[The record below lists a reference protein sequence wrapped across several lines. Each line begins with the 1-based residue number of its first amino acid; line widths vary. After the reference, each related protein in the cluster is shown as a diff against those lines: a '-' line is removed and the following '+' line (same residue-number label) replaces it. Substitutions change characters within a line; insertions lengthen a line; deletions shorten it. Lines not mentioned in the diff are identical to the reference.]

1 METHPSRRIL
11 IGWVFAFLALSA
23 TSARAIDCNRN
34 GVDDDTDLDTG
45 TSLDCN
51 HDFIPD
57 ECDIQ
62 EVNYGLTKVS
72 TTTSP
77 WGGNADIALIDLEG
91 NGVLDLALADGSI
104 HKVYLFRNRGNLSFE
119 PVTGTSGVV
128 EIGYHALAMTTGD
141 LNGDGHADLATLNL
155 ESDDITVLLNDGHG
169 TFSPASNPVGRYP
182 YSFTAADLDRDG
194 DLDFAAVRYD
204 SSVVVEVLENDGKGS
219 LSPKDSYPI
228 DAPGLF
234 SNPWLTSGD
243 LDGDRGP
250 DLAVMP
256 GNGKF
261 TILWNSGTGT
271 FPTRQA
277 TPVAGG
283 QALVAD
289 LDADGA
295 LDLVTLKTG
304 APQVGL
310 YLNPGDGR
318 FTTTAFTAALPGY
331 PAWPIAA
338 DLDGDGDLDFATGG
352 SAITAFLNHGRG
364 RFSTSAPLAGK
375 GLIRAADLNGD
386 GSVEFVTLGLEVL
399 EQHATRYSLDCN
411 TNGIPD
417 ECDIASGT
425 SKDCNGNAIPDEC
438 DLAKGLSQ
446 DCNENGIL
454 DICETDCNG
463 NGIHDDC
470 DLASGL
476 STDLD
481 ADGVLDECGPV
492 FTLGFDGP
500 QVVQG
505 IPGDAPTFDVYPT
518 LAVTNN
524 FTGEGAQ
531 GWSLSLFCEGGT
543 VESIAVK
550 GVQVSTIFDDKDG
563 VHHDP
568 YNFDLGDSFT
578 RIAMLSED
586 WQDSS
591 RKGAISAVVMK
602 AQERMVL
609 QPRLTQR
616 IARMRVKAAIP
627 AGGDCGALNLFYRYG
642 GKSTC
647 SCPVANAITFQGGTK
662 QPIEGSVTIPVC
674 SARFRR
680 ADSNSDG
687 AVDISDA
694 IFTLAY
700 LFQGGQSPDCLE
712 ANDANDDSLLD
723 LSDPVFLLECLFLGR
738 GLSSVPAPGAHQCG
752 ADAAY
757 QGLSCDRSA
766 CPPEIPGG
774 S

>member
-1 METHPSRRIL
+1 MRTPRL
-11 IGWVFAFLALSA
+11 LVLGWTAAFLALIESA
-23 TSARAIDCNRN
+23 AMATDCNRN
-34 GVDDDTDLDTG
+34 GVDDATDVETG
-45 TSLDCN
+45 ASLDCN
-51 HDFIPD
+51 HDLIPD
-57 ECDIQ
+57 ECDLL
-62 EVNYGLTKVS
+62 EVNYGLTVAE
-72 TTTSP
+72 TIPSP
-77 WGGNADIALIDLEG
+77 WDGNSDIALLDLEG
-91 NGVLDLALADGSI
+91 NGALDLALADELI
-104 HKVYLFRNRGNLSFE
+104 HRVYLFRNEGSLQFQ

-128 EIGYHALAMTTGD
+128 DVGYHTLAMITGD

-155 ESDDITVLLNDGHG
+155 ESDDITMLLNDGHG

-194 DLDFAAVRYD
+194 DLDFAAVRYE
-204 SSVVVEVLENDGKGS
+204 SSVVVEVLENDGQGS
-219 LSPKDSYPI
+219 LSPKSSYPI

-234 SNPWLTSGD
+234 STPWLTAGD
-243 LDGDRGP
+243 LDGDQGP
-250 DLAVMP
+250 DLVVIP
-256 GNGKF
+256 GNGKI
-261 TILWNSGTGT
+261 TILWNSGAGA
-271 FPTRQA
+271 FPTRLA
-277 TPVAGG
+277 TQVAGG
-283 QALVAD
+283 TALVAD

-295 LDLVTLKTG
+295 LDLVTVQTA

-318 FTTTAFTAALPGY
+318 FPGAGFTAALPGY
-331 PAWPIAA
+331 PSSPIAA

-364 RFSTSAPLAGK
+364 RFSTSAPLLGE

-399 EQHATRYSLDCN
+399 APRAARYSPDCN
-411 TNGIPD
+411 SNGIPD
-417 ECDIASGT
+417 ECDIAQGT
-425 SKDCNGNAIPDEC
+425 SKDCNGNKIPDEC
-438 DLAKGLSQ
+438 DLAAGLSQ
-446 DCNENGIL
+446 DCNANGIL
-454 DICETDCNG
+454 DICEKDCNH

-470 DLASGL
+470 ELAAGT

-481 ADGVLDECGPV
+481 ADGILDECGPV

-500 QVVQG
+500 EFVQG

-518 LAVTNN
+518 LATTNN
-524 FTGEGAQ
+524 FTGDGAQ

-543 VESIAVK
+543 VEAISVK
-550 GVQVSTIFDDKDG
+550 GVQVSTIYDDKDG

-568 YNFDLGDSFT
+568 YTFDLGDSFT
-578 RIAMLSED
+578 RIASLSEH
-586 WQDSS
+586 WQDPSL
-591 RKGAISAVVMK
+591 KGAISAVVMK

-616 IARMRVKAAIP
+616 IARLRVKAALP
-627 AGGDCGALNLFYRYG
+627 ANGDCGSVTLFFQNG
-642 GKSTC
+642 GKSSC
-647 SCPVANAITFQGGTK
+647 SCPVNNAITFQGGSK
-662 QPIEGSVTIPVC
+662 MPIEDSLAIPVC
-674 SARFRR
+674 PARFRR

-712 ANDANDDSLLD
+712 ANDANDDTLLD

-738 GLSSVPAPGAHQCG
+738 GLHQVPAPGAYDCG
-752 ADAAY
+752 PDAAF
-757 QGLSCDRSA
+757 QGLSCDRSI
-766 CPPEIPGG
+766 CPPELPGG